1 MIDIWN
7 SYSILQKV
15 SFTIGIV
22 GAVLF
27 VVYLILLWAGF
38 FNLKKNYISDDMDM
52 PNEVNETFVGFMLS
66 ALAIRGSII
75 ILAFGGWST
84 FGLSFFLPTIPSI
97 IIGILIGILCSVIAT
112 FILRKPVVHT
122 GQTAIVSVK
131 ISNKEKTGKII
142 LDDTGTEVD
151 AICEGFRSIKKGRY
165 VVITSFINGKAVV
178 KKIRKK
184 NLKIY
189 EYLH

>member
-15 SFTIGIV
+15 SFTIGII
-22 GAVLF
+22 GAMLF
-27 VVYLILLWAGF
+27 VIYLILLWAGCY
-38 FNLKKNYISDDMDM
+38 NLDKNYISDDIDM

-84 FGLSFFLPTIPSI
+84 FGLSFFLPTVPSI
-97 IIGILIGILCSVIAT
+97 IIGLLIGIVCSVIAT
-112 FILRKPVVHT
+112 FILRKPIVQK

-131 ISNKEKTGKII
+131 ISRKEKTGKII
-142 LDDTGTEVD
+142 LDDSGTEVD
-151 AICEGFRSIKKGRY
+151 AICEGFRSIKKGKS
-165 VVITSFINGKAVV
+165 VVITSFLNGKAVV
-178 KKIRKK
+178 KKIKK
-184 NLKIY
+184 KSLKIY